1 MKCLKCESITTK
13 KGESTMVKGLTYCLC
28 QSCGNVMLLQNGKL
42 TNTPE
47 DDSPVTKLMVVDA
60 VKALNLPTQIVSLDG
75 KIPSLE
81 MQLEEMKD
89 HFADFVSGLFEE
101 EEEENEEAEEDVISK
116 MLNDIAKDFEE
127 NLSMRNIVESM
138 NDPKAMSVYNLFK
151 DLNMLEEVEK
161 EIKEC
166 NSIEELM
173 EAAIKRAKLVE
184 EKLTSLK
191 EDQEEEDDEEE
202 MSCDN
207 SFEKLMDTLA
217 KEILGQNEESDDEES
232 DDEESDDEETDEYII
247 IFKDGRYISLKNKTK
262 EEVSEFLNTNKEVD
276 EAEGFRVLRVEDV
289 DMEVSSTVV
298 NTFTLL

>member
-1 MKCLKCESITTK
+1 MKCLKCESVIVK

-47 DDSPVTKLMVVDA
+47 DNSPATKLMIEDA
-60 VKALNLPTQIVSLDG
+60 AKALNLPTPIVSLDG
-75 KIPSLE
+75 KTPSLE

-127 NLSMRNIVESM
+127 NISMRNIVEAM

-166 NSIEELM
+166 NSIEELI
-173 EAAIKRAKLVE
+173 EAAIKRANLVE
-184 EKLTSLK
+184 EKLASLK
-191 EDQEEEDDEEE
+191 EDQNEEEE

-217 KEILGQNEESDDEES
+217 KEILGQNEES

>member
-1 MKCLKCESITTK
+1 MKCLKCESVIIK

-28 QSCGNVMLLQNGKL
+28 SRCGNVMLLQNGKL

-47 DDSPVTKLMVVDA
+47 DDSPATKLMVEDA
-60 VKALNLPTQIVSLDG
+60 AKALNLPTSIVSLDG

-89 HFADFVSGLFEE
+89 HFADFVSDLFE

-116 MLNDIAKDFEE
+116 MLNEVVKDFEE
-127 NLSMRNIVESM
+127 KISMRNIVEAM

-161 EIKEC
+161 EIEEC

-184 EKLTSLK
+184 EKLASLK
-191 EDQEEEDDEEE
+191 EDQDEEE
-202 MSCDN
+202 EISCDD
-207 SFEKLMDTLA
+207 SFEKAMDTLI

-232 DDEESDDEETDEYII
+232 NDEETDEYII

-289 DMEVSSTVV
+289 DMEVY
-298 NTFTLL
+298 

>member
-1 MKCLKCESITTK
+1 MKCLKCESIIIK

-28 QSCGNVMLLQNGKL
+28 SRCGNVMLLQNGKL

-47 DDSPVTKLMVVDA
+47 DDSPATKLMVEDA
-60 VKALNLPTQIVSLDG
+60 AKALNLPTSIVSLDG

-81 MQLEEMKD
+81 VQLEEMKD

-127 NLSMRNIVESM
+127 NLSMRNIVEAM

-161 EIKEC
+161 EIEEC

-184 EKLTSLK
+184 EKLASLK
-191 EDQEEEDDEEE
+191 EDQEEEDEEE

-217 KEILGQNEESDDEES
+217 KEILGQNEES

-276 EAEGFRVLRVEDV
+276 EAEGFRVLRVKDV

>member
-1 MKCLKCESITTK
+1 MKCLKCESVIIK

-28 QSCGNVMLLQNGKL
+28 SRCGNVMLLQNGKL

-47 DDSPVTKLMVVDA
+47 DDSPATKLMVEDA
-60 VKALNLPTQIVSLDG
+60 AKALNLPTSIVSLDG

-81 MQLEEMKD
+81 VQLEEMKD

-127 NLSMRNIVESM
+127 NISMRNIVEAM

-161 EIKEC
+161 EIEEC

-184 EKLTSLK
+184 EKLASLK
-191 EDQEEEDDEEE
+191 EDQEEEDEEEE

-207 SFEKLMDTLA
+207 SFEELMDTLA

-232 DDEESDDEETDEYII
+232 NDEETDEYII

>member
-1 MKCLKCESITTK
+1 MKCLKCESIIVK

-28 QSCGNVMLLQNGKL
+28 SRCGNVMLLQNGKL

-47 DDSPVTKLMVVDA
+47 DDSPATKLMVEDA
-60 VKALNLPTQIVSLDG
+60 AKALNLPTSIVSLDG

-81 MQLEEMKD
+81 VQLEEMKD

-101 EEEENEEAEEDVISK
+101 EEENEEEEEDVISK
-116 MLNDIAKDFEE
+116 MLNEVVKDFEE
-127 NLSMRNIVESM
+127 KISMRNIVEAM

-161 EIKEC
+161 EIEEC

-184 EKLTSLK
+184 EKLALLK
-191 EDQEEEDDEEE
+191 EDQEEEDEEE

-217 KEILGQNEESDDEES
+217 KEILGQNEESDYEES
-232 DDEESDDEETDEYII
+232 NDEETDEYII

-262 EEVSEFLNTNKEVD
+262 EEVSEYLNTNKEVD

-289 DMEVSSTVV
+289 DMEISSTVV

>member
-1 MKCLKCESITTK
+1 MKCLKCESVILK

-28 QSCGNVMLLQNGKL
+28 SRCGNVMLLQNGKL

-47 DDSPVTKLMVVDA
+47 DDSPATKLMVEDA
-60 VKALNLPTQIVSLDG
+60 AKALNLPTSIVSLDG

-127 NLSMRNIVESM
+127 NLSMRNIVEAM

-161 EIKEC
+161 EIEEC
-166 NSIEELM
+166 NSIEELI

-184 EKLTSLK
+184 EKLALLK
-191 EDQEEEDDEEE
+191 EEEEEEEE

-217 KEILGQNEESDDEES
+217 KEILGQNEES

>member
-1 MKCLKCESITTK
+1 MKCLKCESVIIK

-28 QSCGNVMLLQNGKL
+28 SRCGNVMLLQNGKL

-47 DDSPVTKLMVVDA
+47 DDSPATKLMVEDA
-60 VKALNLPTQIVSLDG
+60 AKALNLPTSIVSLDG

-81 MQLEEMKD
+81 VQLEEMKD

-101 EEEENEEAEEDVISK
+101 EEEENEEAEEDIISK

-127 NLSMRNIVESM
+127 NLSMRNIVEAM

-161 EIKEC
+161 EIEEC
-166 NSIEELM
+166 NSIEELI

-184 EKLTSLK
+184 EKLASLK
-191 EDQEEEDDEEE
+191 EEEDEEE

-207 SFEKLMDTLA
+207 SFEKLMNTLA
-217 KEILGQNEESDDEES
+217 KEILGQNEES

>member
-1 MKCLKCESITTK
+1 MKCLKCESVIIK

-42 TNTPE
+42 INTPE
-47 DDSPVTKLMVVDA
+47 DDSPATKLMVEDA
-60 VKALNLPTQIVSLDG
+60 AKALNLPTPIVSLDG
-75 KIPSLE
+75 KTPSLE

-89 HFADFVSGLFEE
+89 HFADFVSDLFEE
-101 EEEENEEAEEDVISK
+101 EEEENEEAEEDVTSK

-127 NLSMRNIVESM
+127 NLSMRNIVEAM
-138 NDPKAMSVYNLFK
+138 NDPKAMFVYNLFK

-161 EIKEC
+161 EIEEC
-166 NSIEELM
+166 NSIEELV

-184 EKLTSLK
+184 EKLASLK
-191 EDQEEEDDEEE
+191 EDQDEEE
-202 MSCDN
+202 EISCDD
-207 SFEKLMDTLA
+207 SFEKAMDTLI
-217 KEILGQNEESDDEES
+217 KEILGQNEESDN
-232 DDEESDDEETDEYII
+232 EESDDEETDEYII

>member
-1 MKCLKCESITTK
+1 MKCLKCESVIIK

-28 QSCGNVMLLQNGKL
+28 SRCGNVMLLQNGKL

-47 DDSPVTKLMVVDA
+47 DDSPATKLMVEDA
-60 VKALNLPTQIVSLDG
+60 AKALNLPTSIVSLDG

-81 MQLEEMKD
+81 MQLEGMKD

-116 MLNDIAKDFEE
+116 MLNEVVKDFEE
-127 NLSMRNIVESM
+127 NISMRNIVESM

-191 EDQEEEDDEEE
+191 EDQEEDDEEE

-232 DDEESDDEETDEYII
+232 DDEETDEYII

-262 EEVSEFLNTNKEVD
+262 EEVSEFINTNKEVN

-289 DMEVSSTVV
+289 DMEVSSTIV

>member
-1 MKCLKCESITTK
+1 MKCLKCESVIIK

-28 QSCGNVMLLQNGKL
+28 SRCGNVMLLQNGKL

-47 DDSPVTKLMVVDA
+47 DDSPATKLMVEDA
-60 VKALNLPTQIVSLDG
+60 AKALNLPTSIVSLDG

-89 HFADFVSGLFEE
+89 HLADFVSDLFEE

-127 NLSMRNIVESM
+127 NLSMRNIVEAM

-161 EIKEC
+161 EIEEC

-184 EKLTSLK
+184 EKLTLLK
-191 EDQEEEDDEEE
+191 EDQEHQIGIIEFQYNSLINQKISDFKLTSFKSNVGLQLMEEQL
-202 MSCDN
+202 
-207 SFEKLMDTLA
+207 KLD
-217 KEILGQNEESDDEES
+217 I
-232 DDEESDDEETDEYII
+232 YHII
-247 IFKDGRYISLKNKTK
+247 NDAL
-262 EEVSEFLNTNKEVD
+262 
-276 EAEGFRVLRVEDV
+276 
-289 DMEVSSTVV
+289 
-298 NTFTLL
+298 

>member
-1 MKCLKCESITTK
+1 MKCLKCESVIIK

-28 QSCGNVMLLQNGKL
+28 SRCVNVMLLQNGKL

-47 DDSPVTKLMVVDA
+47 DDSPATKLMVEDA
-60 VKALNLPTQIVSLDG
+60 AKALNLPTSIVSLDG

-81 MQLEEMKD
+81 VQLEEMKD

-116 MLNDIAKDFEE
+116 MLNEVVKDFEE
-127 NLSMRNIVESM
+127 KISMRNIVEAM

-161 EIKEC
+161 EIEEC

-184 EKLTSLK
+184 EKLALLK
-191 EDQEEEDDEEE
+191 EDQEEEDEEEEDEEE

-217 KEILGQNEESDDEES
+217 KEILGQN
-232 DDEESDDEETDEYII
+232 EESDDEETDEYII

-276 EAEGFRVLRVEDV
+276 EAEGFRVLRV
-289 DMEVSSTVV
+289 
-298 NTFTLL
+298 

>member
-1 MKCLKCESITTK
+1 MKCLKCESVIIK

-28 QSCGNVMLLQNGKL
+28 SRCGNVMLLQNGKL

-47 DDSPVTKLMVVDA
+47 DDSPATKLMVEDA
-60 VKALNLPTQIVSLDG
+60 AKALNLPTSIVSLDG

-81 MQLEEMKD
+81 VQLEEMKD

-116 MLNDIAKDFEE
+116 MLNEVVKDFEE
-127 NLSMRNIVESM
+127 KISMRNIVEAM

-161 EIKEC
+161 EIEEC

-184 EKLTSLK
+184 EKLALLK
-191 EDQEEEDDEEE
+191 EDQEEEDEEE

-217 KEILGQNEESDDEES
+217 KEILGQNEES

>member
-1 MKCLKCESITTK
+1 MKCLKCESIVTK

-47 DDSPVTKLMVVDA
+47 DNSPATKLMIEDA
-60 VKALNLPTQIVSLDG
+60 AKALNLPTPIVSLDG

-81 MQLEEMKD
+81 MQLEEMKE
-89 HFADFVSGLFEE
+89 HFADFVSDLFEE
-101 EEEENEEAEEDVISK
+101 EEEEEDVISK
-116 MLNDIAKDFEE
+116 MLNEITKDFEE
-127 NLSMRNIVESM
+127 KLSMRDIVESM
-138 NDPKAMSVYNLFK
+138 NNPKAISAYNLFK
-151 DLNMLEEVEK
+151 DLDMLEEVEK

-184 EKLTSLK
+184 EKLASLK
-191 EDQEEEDDEEE
+191 EDQDEEE
-202 MSCDN
+202 ISCDN
-207 SFEKLMDTLA
+207 SFEELMDTLIN
-217 KEILGQNEESDDEES
+217 EILDQ
-232 DDEESDDEETDEYII
+232 DEESDDEETDEYII

-262 EEVSEFLNTNKEVD
+262 EEVSEFLNTNEEVN

-289 DMEVSSTVV
+289 DMEVSSTIV

>member
-1 MKCLKCESITTK
+1 MKCLKCESVILK

-28 QSCGNVMLLQNGKL
+28 SRCGNVMLLQNGKL

-47 DDSPVTKLMVVDA
+47 DDSPATKLMVEDA
-60 VKALNLPTQIVSLDG
+60 AKALNLPTSIVSLDG

-127 NLSMRNIVESM
+127 NLSMRNIVEAM

-161 EIKEC
+161 EIEEC
-166 NSIEELM
+166 NSIEELI

-184 EKLTSLK
+184 EKLASLK
-191 EDQEEEDDEEE
+191 EDQDEEEE

-207 SFEKLMDTLA
+207 SFEELMDTLA
-217 KEILGQNEESDDEES
+217 KEILGQNEKSDDEES

>member
-1 MKCLKCESITTK
+1 MKCLKCESIIVK

-28 QSCGNVMLLQNGKL
+28 SRCGNVMLLQNGKL

-47 DDSPVTKLMVVDA
+47 DDSPATKLMVEDA
-60 VKALNLPTQIVSLDG
+60 AKALNLPTSIVSLDG

-89 HFADFVSGLFEE
+89 HFADFVSGLFE

-127 NLSMRNIVESM
+127 NLSMRNIVEAM

-184 EKLTSLK
+184 EKLALLK
-191 EDQEEEDDEEE
+191 EEEDEEE

-232 DDEESDDEETDEYII
+232 NDEETDEYII

>member
-1 MKCLKCESITTK
+1 MKCLKCESVIIK

-28 QSCGNVMLLQNGKL
+28 SRCGNVMLLQNGKL

-47 DDSPVTKLMVVDA
+47 DDSPATKLMVEDA
-60 VKALNLPTQIVSLDG
+60 AKALNLPTSIVSLDG

-81 MQLEEMKD
+81 VQLEEMKD
-89 HFADFVSGLFEE
+89 HFADFVSGLFE

-127 NLSMRNIVESM
+127 NLSMRNIVEAM

-184 EKLTSLK
+184 EKLALLK
-191 EDQEEEDDEEE
+191 EDQEEEDEEE

-232 DDEESDDEETDEYII
+232 DNEETDEYII

>member
-1 MKCLKCESITTK
+1 MKCLKCESVIIK

-28 QSCGNVMLLQNGKL
+28 SRCGNVMLLQNGKL

-47 DDSPVTKLMVVDA
+47 DDSPATKLMVEDA
-60 VKALNLPTQIVSLDG
+60 AKALNLPTSIVSLDG

-81 MQLEEMKD
+81 VQLEEMKD

-101 EEEENEEAEEDVISK
+101 EEENEEAEEDVISK
-116 MLNDIAKDFEE
+116 MLNEVVKDFEE
-127 NLSMRNIVESM
+127 KISMRNIVEAM

-161 EIKEC
+161 EIEEC

-184 EKLTSLK
+184 EKLALLK
-191 EDQEEEDDEEE
+191 EDQEEE

-217 KEILGQNEESDDEES
+217 KEILGQNEES

>member
-1 MKCLKCESITTK
+1 MKCLKCESVIIK

-28 QSCGNVMLLQNGKL
+28 SRCGNVMLLQNGKL

-47 DDSPVTKLMVVDA
+47 DDSPATKLMVEDA
-60 VKALNLPTQIVSLDG
+60 AKALNLPTSIVSLDG

-81 MQLEEMKD
+81 VQLEEMKD
-89 HFADFVSGLFEE
+89 HFADFVSGLFE

-127 NLSMRNIVESM
+127 NLSMRNIVEAM

-184 EKLTSLK
+184 EKLASLK
-191 EDQEEEDDEEE
+191 EDQEEEEEEE

-232 DDEESDDEETDEYII
+232 DDEVTDEYII

-289 DMEVSSTVV
+289 DMEVSSTIV